1 LIVERDCCTMG
12 IDSMPVSRFM
22 TTELITAT
30 EDQTIQQI
38 CKMMSDHDIGSVVI
52 VKRLVDGNNPI
63 GIITERD
70 IVHQIGSSELFLV
83 QKPIREVMSYPLV
96 TVGLTTSVREAVEIM
111 QSRDIRRLL
120 VVDRDLKAQGIV
132 TQKDVIKAFS
142 TSNT

>member
-1 LIVERDCCTMG
+1 MG

-96 TVGLTTSVREAVEIM
+96 TVGLTTSVREAIEIM
-111 QSRDIRRLL
+111 QSRNIRRLL
-120 VVDRDLKAQGIV
+120 VVDRDHKAQGIV